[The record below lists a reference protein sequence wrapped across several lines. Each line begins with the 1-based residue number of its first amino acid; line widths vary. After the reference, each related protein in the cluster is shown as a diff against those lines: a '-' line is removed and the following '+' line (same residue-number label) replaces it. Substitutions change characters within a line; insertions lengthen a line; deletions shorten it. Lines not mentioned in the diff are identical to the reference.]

1 MNADRKKIIDRF
13 LDFIEYMVRRNSSR
27 ITKIVVQN
35 LITKDKALNNDAEY
49 SDDDASNEFLDEE
62 KNRKVLQDEKSIF
75 FDIILE
81 NLEKQIQQFNNVQIY
96 KSEQQKIYDDL
107 PFLKLMVQ
115 MSVEKQLGQ
124 GGSLTLSQNRN

>member
-1 MNADRKKIIDRF
+1 M
-13 LDFIEYMVRRNSSR
+13 
-27 ITKIVVQN
+27 
-35 LITKDKALNNDAEY
+35 
-49 SDDDASNEFLDEE
+49 
-62 KNRKVLQDEKSIF
+62 LQDEKSIF

>member
-49 SDDDASNEFLDEE
+49 SDDDA
-62 KNRKVLQDEKSIF
+62 
-75 FDIILE
+75 
-81 NLEKQIQQFNNVQIY
+81 
-96 KSEQQKIYDDL
+96 
-107 PFLKLMVQ
+107 
-115 MSVEKQLGQ
+115 
-124 GGSLTLSQNRN
+124 